1 MFTGGPFNGDY
12 ITMISSRK
20 IYVWRSTITLFV
32 CALIVVGCSHQ
43 SPSELVAEAVSLADI
58 GDNAS
63 WREARVK
70 LESAVDNGGDG
81 RPLKLFY
88 AIALER
94 TNDSNAAIAVAKEI
108 QRLAPDTFMP
118 NYLTGKLNYDRG
130 NYQDAVRY
138 LKRAAELDPEHKET
152 LALYGAA
159 AARQNLPDAPE
170 ILGRIMQDEDYANNY
185 LLHNEMAIWYVNHSR
200 YNEAMSSFSKAVKLS
215 DGNPAVYLNIAVMY
229 DHHVGKQ
236 NLARNYYK
244 RYLDAAGTP
253 GPPTRERVDARLQ
266 EISGLHHAHAAPPTN
281 DQ

>member
-138 LKRAAELDPEHKET
+138 LKRAAGPLWRRRRPPEFAGRT
-152 LALYGAA
+152 RNPGAHYA
-159 AARQNLPDAPE
+159 GRRLCQQLPAPQRNGDLVRQPQPLQ
-170 ILGRIMQDEDYANNY
+170 RSDE
-185 LLHNEMAIWYVNHSR
+185 
-200 YNEAMSSFSKAVKLS
+200 
-215 DGNPAVYLNIAVMY
+215 
-229 DHHVGKQ
+229 
-236 NLARNYYK
+236 
-244 RYLDAAGTP
+244 
-253 GPPTRERVDARLQ
+253 
-266 EISGLHHAHAAPPTN
+266 
-281 DQ
+281 